1 MKKLTIRSLACIT
14 FAAFLFSACSENSS
28 SAEPEDTFDA
38 AVVCPADGLNAYG
51 EPNRGTFTDARD
63 GQEYKYVT
71 IGSQVWMAENL
82 KFDAPYNRCNE
93 EGIEGSCDT
102 FGRLYSLYQ
111 DGKTSGILD
120 RALTDTICP
129 AGWHVPSVEDWV
141 ILANS
146 VGGQGTRLRSTE
158 MFGFENQ
165 RLGPGTD
172 DCGFNSLPEIDTNN
186 DANQTKFLTGRDYW
200 TSTAEGLLATYYF
213 GIAYN
218 MGYFVSFRYA
228 SIRCVKNTLY

>member
-1 MKKLTIRSLACIT
+1 MKKLTIRSLACMT

-71 IGSQVWMAENL
+71 IRSQVWMAENL

-111 DGKTSGILD
+111 DGERYGILD
-120 RALTDTICP
+120 LALTDTICP
-129 AGWHVPSVEDWV
+129 VGWHVPSVVDWT

-146 VGGQGTRLRSTE
+146 VGGQGNRLRSTE

-165 RLGPGTD
+165 HFIPTD
-172 DCGFNSLPEIDTNN
+172 DCGFNSLPVIDTNN
-186 DANQTKFLTGRDYW
+186 DANQTKFLTGRNYW
-200 TSTAEGLLATYYF
+200 TSTAESLLATYHF
-213 GIAYN
+213 GIFN
-218 MGYFVSFRYA
+218 DMGYSVGFGYTN
-228 SIRCVKNTLY
+228 IRCVKNPLY